1 MQIIR
6 SKAEMIAT
14 TKAWQAAGETVC
26 LVPTMGGIHAGHLA
40 LIATARA
47 TATRSVVSIYV
58 NPTQFAAGEDF
69 DSYPRNF
76 DADCA
81 AITQA
86 GGCDAIYAPVNMYED
101 DDTTTIH
108 PANAA
113 KVMEG
118 VNRPHFFIGV
128 ATIVYKLFTHVS
140 AEFAIFGEK
149 DFQQL
154 LVIREMV
161 RDYNLPIRI
170 IDHPT
175 IRERDGLAM
184 ASRNQYLTPDKRKT
198 APQLYGEMRRAGDAI
213 MANMPVNEALD
224 AARENLQNAGFGK
237 IDYFDLRQPD
247 DLQASLDAA
256 PENRIFVAIWL
267 GSTRL
272 IDNCT
277 LA

>member
-184 ASRNQYLTPDKRKT
+184 ASRNQYLTPDERKT